1 MNESLPPE
9 PRKKFEAPKGHE
21 AAAVLAGAPIGALG
35 ILLFEAHYNVKLE
48 TAAAS
53 VVGSCF
59 AAFVGYVWRM
69 GEVLIYHIIERS
81 LNK

>member
-1 MNESLPPE
+1 MNTSLPPE
-9 PRKKFEAPKGHE
+9 PVKKFEAPKSHE

-35 ILLFEAHYNVKLE
+35 VLLFEAHFSVKLE

-59 AAFVGYVWRM
+59 AAFVGYIWRM
-69 GEVLIYHIIERS
+69 GEVLLYHIIERS
-81 LNK
+81 LNR